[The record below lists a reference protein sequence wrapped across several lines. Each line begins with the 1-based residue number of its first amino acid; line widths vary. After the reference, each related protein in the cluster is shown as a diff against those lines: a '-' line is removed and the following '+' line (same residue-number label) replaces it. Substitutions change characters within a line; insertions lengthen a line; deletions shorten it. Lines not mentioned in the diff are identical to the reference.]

1 MRKIKKIIIVLLG
14 VLMLMLTGCG
24 SGSTVNTTLNIESNL
39 TGNRNMQVVI
49 SQSTFSE
56 YFSGSQDDLNSLI
69 TTYCPT
75 GMTWTTETVDSNYVY
90 NFVVDF
96 TSVEDY
102 TSKITDIL
110 GEEPII
116 EITCP
121 DGVWVSG
128 VYVSESFSSTDLLKW
143 LSEAVVSEG
152 LVSSSYASDIFG
164 TGDTKVVHAGEENAT
179 SSQIYLDKI
188 DYEEISAINIVTDVV
203 EVGTYNRKVEFV
215 VPEASMS
222 SRGDAIREYM
232 NGITPVGAECVENTS
247 EGMTNFTVSGTQ
259 LNSDTIT
266 SFMKTVFGNDNYR
279 MEKEN
284 VDDNFSPF
292 VFNDYFVECIK
303 LNNYVVGGLSTKCRY
318 IVQDSDVYDTYIASN
333 MDNLQSAFTSGDE
346 IGYSGYSILTD
357 IYYYGRDE
365 SELDFPVLVQKQ
377 YNAFDLS
384 VSTARTH
391 SGDWNRETVISF
403 EVIPTE
409 IEIETIMS
417 KLNSLVQVDMD
428 ETASDVAEDTE
439 ELNNEEESETTTK
452 EATMTEESD
461 ENSKEKNVEC
471 AATTISNN
479 IDGEVWKV
487 IIGQAGSRE
496 ALNLGTEMLLKTD
509 SDLYYA
515 NSGKFYDVK
524 KNEAYVEKINYAT
537 LLGNTSAGFSST
549 YELDLGIGAKMDYC
563 NYYDMDY
570 VTTVDSGK
578 LVVEGLGSNIAVEYV
593 GTYIDILAIVF
604 WCLIVLA
611 LLLLIW
617 TMFVMFKKHQSAR
630 TEKVTRGNPF
640 CMKCGAKRE
649 GDEVFC
655 SQCGEKF

>member
-1 MRKIKKIIIVLLG
+1 MRKMKKSIIVLLG
-14 VLMLMLTGCG
+14 VLMLMLIGCG
-24 SGSTVNTTLNIESNL
+24 NGSTVNTTLNIESNL
-39 TGNRNMQVVI
+39 AGNRNMQVVI
-49 SQSTFSE
+49 SQSTFNE

-69 TTYCPT
+69 TTDCPT

-121 DGVWVSG
+121 DSVWVSG

-143 LSEAVVSEG
+143 LSEAVVNVG
-152 LVSSSYASDIFG
+152 LVSSSYASDIFV
-164 TGDTKVVHAGEENAT
+164 TGDTKVVYAGEENTT

-188 DYEEISAINIVTDVV
+188 DYEEISAINIVTDVL

-232 NGITPVGAECVENTS
+232 NGITPAGAECIENTS

-279 MEKEN
+279 MEIEN

-318 IVQDSDVYDTYIASN
+318 IVQDSDVYDTYLASN
-333 MDNLQSAFTSGDE
+333 MDNLQSALTSGDE

-357 IYYYGRDE
+357 TYYYGSDE

-384 VSTARTH
+384 ISTARTH

-417 KLNSLVQVDMD
+417 KLNSLVQVGMD
-428 ETASDVAEDTE
+428 
-439 ELNNEEESETTTK
+439 
-452 EATMTEESD
+452 EATMTEESS
-461 ENSKEKNVEC
+461 ENSEEEKVEC

-479 IDGEVWKV
+479 IAGDVWKV

-496 ALNLGTEMLLKTD
+496 ALNLSTEMLLKTD

-524 KNEAYVEKINYAT
+524 KNEAYVEKINYTT

-604 WCLIVLA
+604 WCFIVLA
-611 LLLLIW
+611 LLFLIW
-617 TMFVMFKKHQSAR
+617 TIFVMFKKHQSNR
-630 TEKVTRGNPF
+630 PEKVTKVNSF
-640 CMKCGAKRE
+640 CIKCGAKRE
-649 GDEVFC
+649 GDEAFC